1 MKIRFQHTGKV
12 LAWLIRGLAKTLT
25 YEVIDHACILHSEV
39 RPPVIWTF
47 WHNRMFHMPYVHQ
60 LWLPHVH
67 GCILSSPSGDGQ
79 VIADVCAEFGFKPVR
94 GSSSRQ
100 GMSALITLAEMMKQG
115 YDVGITPDGPRG
127 PCYQLSPGLLK
138 LAQLTGAHIL
148 PVYVQYDR
156 PWKLKSS
163 WDRFQIPRPFSKV
176 RIVLNEMQPIARR
189 LSEESFEQERLR
201 IEQIMQAGAVDFED
215 HC

>member
-47 WHNRMFHMPYVHQ
+47 WHNRMFLMPYVHQ

-127 PCYQLSPGLLK
+127 PRRVAAAGV
-138 LAQLTGAHIL
+138 AQLAAVSGVALL
-148 PVYVQYDR
+148 PCAAQTSR
-156 PWKLKSS
+156 RRIMRS
-163 WDRFQIPRPFSKV
+163 WDRMVIPLPFGRGVVVCGEPIQVPRDRWQDALPQIQAA
-176 RIVLNEMQPIARR
+176 LNAAADRADLLCPA
-189 LSEESFEQERLR
+189 
-201 IEQIMQAGAVDFED
+201 
-215 HC
+215 